1 VLSLSLSLCVY
12 QFLCMTLCAVTRCY
26 MDYSTLVVDDP
37 NNFMYVD
44 GYFLLGGGWL
54 PTEQSFI
61 R

>member
-1 VLSLSLSLCVY
+1 
-12 QFLCMTLCAVTRCY
+12 

-37 NNFMYVD
+37 NNFMYAD
-44 GYFLLGGGWL
+44 GHFLLGGGWL

>member
-1 VLSLSLSLCVY
+1 
-12 QFLCMTLCAVTRCY
+12 MTLCAVTRCY